1 MTVMTA
7 QLLKPKHPFGLP
19 GGSPVQ
25 PPRAAVRS
33 APGVER
39 LQTTER
45 EQMQLPVLTVHELC
59 PWGKSSKLDRYQRQ
73 KLEVGPLRSAGL
85 RAQGV
90 GGRWGSI

>member
-1 MTVMTA
+1 MKA
-7 QLLKPKHPFGLP
+7 QHPESKHPFGLP
-19 GGSPVQ
+19 GGIPAQ

-33 APGVER
+33 APGVKR
-39 LQTTER
+39 LQKTER
-45 EQMQLPVLTVHELC
+45 EQKQLPVLTVHELC
-59 PWGKSSKLDRYQRQ
+59 PWGKSSKLDRSQRQ